1 MQSPGTRLCDV
12 ELRRLPVSGH
22 TAAAVRP
29 WCAAPPASEP
39 ARGPGFPVRVA
50 GYTPTMSLVKS
61 PVWLPVWAPSNC
73 RKAAGGLRRQP
84 AAAVRVPGPRSGRA
98 PAAAPAPGLPD
109 GACARGGP
117 APSPW
122 PPQRR
127 RLAPGG
133 RVPCPVGCRVGH
145 FVPHLPT
152 LRPQCWRRGP
162 LLAQT
167 APPRLRA
174 GSCGSALQGRPRWP
188 AAAAAGAPR
197 RPSPPTRLGSGSLS
211 RRRATVRWFG
221 TSRGR
226 PSLRGCPHAQPPPSS
241 ACTATA
247 PRAGGETEA
256 PGSRTS
262 EACGQRRT
270 RSGRGTQLPAPG
282 RGPGPLVVCTLEGL
296 LSGRGWRRRRAL
308 SRSRV

>member
-1 MQSPGTRLCDV
+1 
-12 ELRRLPVSGH
+12 
-22 TAAAVRP
+22 
-29 WCAAPPASEP
+29 
-39 ARGPGFPVRVA
+39 
-50 GYTPTMSLVKS
+50 MSLVKS
-61 PVWLPVWAPSNC
+61 PVWVPVWASSNC

-84 AAAVRVPGPRSGRA
+84 AAAVRVPRPRSGGA
-98 PAAAPAPGLPD
+98 PPAAPAPGLPD

-117 APSPW
+117 ALSPW

-133 RVPCPVGCRVGH
+133 RVPWLVSCGLSGRSFCAALAH
-145 FVPHLPT
+145 
-152 LRPQCWRRGP
+152 LRPQYWRRGP

-197 RPSPPTRLGSGSLS
+197 PPPASAPAASAGGVRQGAGSEL
-211 RRRATVRWFG
+211 REEVPRAT
-221 TSRGR
+221 
-226 PSLRGCPHAQPPPSS
+226 LRACPHARPPPSS
-241 ACTATA
+241 ACAATA

-282 RGPGPLVVCTLEGL
+282 RGPRPAGGLHSRGPSLQTGL
-296 LSGRGWRRRRAL
+296 ATAKGSEPVPCVSLGRASLSARPHA
-308 SRSRV
+308 

>member
-1 MQSPGTRLCDV
+1 MQSPGTRFCDV

-29 WCAAPPASEP
+29 WRAAPPASEP

-61 PVWLPVWAPSNC
+61 PVWVPVWASSNC

-84 AAAVRVPGPRSGRA
+84 AAAARVPRPRSGRA
-98 PAAAPAPGLPD
+98 PPAAPAPGLPD
-109 GACARGGP
+109 GAWARGGP
-117 APSPW
+117 ALSPW

-133 RVPCPVGCRVGH
+133 RVPWLVSCG
-145 FVPHLPT
+145 LPGRSFCAALAH
-152 LRPQCWRRGP
+152 LRPQYWRRGP

-197 RPSPPTRLGSGSLS
+197 PSPPARLGPGSLS
-211 RRRATVRWFG
+211 RRRAAGRWFG
-221 TSRGR
+221 ASRGS
-226 PSLRGCPHAQPPPSS
+226 PSRHAPRLSPRS
-241 ACTATA
+241 ACSQLRVRSDRPARRWGNRGPWEPHVRGVRSA
-247 PRAGGETEA
+247 PDSLWEGHSAPSARPRA
-256 PGSRTS
+256 
-262 EACGQRRT
+262 
-270 RSGRGTQLPAPG
+270 PA
-282 RGPGPLVVCTLEGL
+282 RWW
-296 LSGRGWRRRRAL
+296 SAL
-308 SRSRV
+308 SRAFSPDGAGDGEGL